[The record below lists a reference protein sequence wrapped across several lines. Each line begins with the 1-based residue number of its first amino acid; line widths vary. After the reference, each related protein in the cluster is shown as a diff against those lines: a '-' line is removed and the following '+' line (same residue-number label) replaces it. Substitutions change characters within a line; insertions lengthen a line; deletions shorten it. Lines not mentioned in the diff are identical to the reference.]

1 MAKNANGWKSIAAII
16 SACGLIGVIAG
27 GLTSKA
33 EIRATESHIIE
44 DTTKAVEK
52 LEVDGCDPANTNKTD
67 IAVMDAKWLNIE
79 EDVDGLQEDMK
90 SLHVGQAAIL
100 QAIKEQ

>member
-1 MAKNANGWKSIAAII
+1 MAKKPNGWKGITAII

-27 GLTSKA
+27 GLMSKV
-33 EIRATESHIIE
+33 EIRATQSHIIE

-52 LEVDGCDPANTNKTD
+52 LEVDGCDPANTNETA
-67 IAVMDAKWLNIE
+67 IAVMDEKWLNIE

-90 SLHVGQAAIL
+90 GLHAGQTAIL
-100 QAIKEQ
+100 KAIKEQ